1 MPERGE
7 GNREQIESGSLQAK
21 SGIGSG
27 SDGAL
32 EKADAKLA
40 REAWAETRTRHEHPR
55 LLAEAVSLN
64 GSKTGSLALNMTEDG
79 TFSRTNEKPTP
90 QARKARAKSAN
101 L

>member
-7 GNREQIESGSLQAK
+7 GKQRTDRIRIIAAK
-21 SGIGSG
+21 IRRRVG

-32 EKADAKLA
+32 KADAKLA

-64 GSKTGSLALNMTEDG
+64 GSKNRIACSEHDRRRH
-79 TFSRTNEKPTP
+79 FFPDE
-90 QARKARAKSAN
+90 
-101 L
+101 